1 MHLKPLERSGKIST
15 WSDKKIVP
23 GADWM
28 EEIRRALAVAKV
40 AVMLVSPEFLASDF
54 IHHQEL
60 GPLLEKTK
68 RDGVIILWVPVRTCA
83 VKDSLL
89 SQYQAVIPPEKPIS
103 GMKKAE
109 KDAAYLKIYEAIKEA
124 VSRAQ

>member
-1 MHLKPLERSGKIST
+1 M
-15 WSDKKIVP
+15 
-23 GADWM
+23 A
-28 EEIRRALAVAKV
+28 EIRRALAVAKV

-60 GPLLEKTK
+60 GPLLEKAK
-68 RDGVIILWVPVRTCA
+68 RDGVIILWIPVRTCA
-83 VKDSLL
+83 VMDSPL
-89 SQYQAVIPPEKPIS
+89 SRYQAVIPLEKPLS

-124 VSRAQ
+124 ASRPQ